1 MLIEFSVTNFR
12 SFRERQTFQMTA
24 APRLGKTDNTFDSGV
39 KGEKLPRLLKA
50 AAIYGANAS
59 GKSSLILALGVIEKL
74 AKARPDA
81 RRPGLPVSPFRFDKE
96 LLDKPSEFEVHF
108 ITEGMRYQ
116 FQVAATQSRITQE
129 TLYAYPRGKESL
141 IYDRR
146 HSNGVDEYKFG
157 GIFEADQI
165 VRDVW
170 RNLTGPQSLFISQ
183 AVANSSDALRQLK
196 IPFHWLTE
204 GLFLLEHGPSQ
215 LYHLGARVPTE
226 PKLTKYISAFL
237 REVDVPVTEIRW
249 ERPEDADQADKIT
262 LGNAGSSSDGK
273 TTLTHE
279 TRLGSAEFDLSEES
293 SGTRNLIGFWLPW
306 SILTGKVGAT
316 PERYGLIVV
325 DEFDSSLHPELVEH
339 LVSQHIASGSKAQ
352 LIFTTHDTHL
362 MSTKLLRRDQLWVT
376 DRNSNGA
383 TRLSSIHEYQGRES
397 EDVEKRYFEG
407 RYRGLPIRRENKIG

>member
-1 MLIEFSVTNFR
+1 MLIEFSVANFR
-12 SFRERQTFQMTA
+12 SFREKQTFQMTA
-24 APRLGKTDNTFDSGV
+24 APRLGKVDNTFDAGV

-50 AAIYGANAS
+50 AVIYGANAS

-96 LLDKPSEFEVHF
+96 LLDKPSEFEIHF
-108 ITEGMRYQ
+108 ITDGMRYQ
-116 FQVAATQSRITQE
+116 FQVAATQARITQE
-129 TLYAYPRGKESL
+129 TLYAYPRGKECL

-146 HSNGVDEYKFG
+146 HSNNIDEYKFG
-157 GIFEADQI
+157 STFEADHI

-183 AVANSSDALRQLK
+183 AVANSNDALRQLK

-215 LYHLGARVPTE
+215 LYHLGARVPSQ
-226 PKLTKYISAFL
+226 PILSKYISAFL
-237 REVDVPVTEIRW
+237 QEVDVPVTEIRW
-249 ERPEDADQADKIT
+249 ERAEDPDQANKINP
-262 LGNAGSSSDGK
+262 GKSGPPGEEGK

-306 SILTGKVGAT
+306 SILSGKVGET
-316 PERYGLIVV
+316 PQKYGLIVV
-325 DEFDSSLHPELVEH
+325 DEFDSSLHPEIVEH

-383 TRLSSIHEYQGRES
+383 TRLTSIHSYKGRES
-397 EDVEKRYFEG
+397 EDIEKRYFEG
-407 RYRGLPIRRENKIG
+407 RYRGLPIRRGK